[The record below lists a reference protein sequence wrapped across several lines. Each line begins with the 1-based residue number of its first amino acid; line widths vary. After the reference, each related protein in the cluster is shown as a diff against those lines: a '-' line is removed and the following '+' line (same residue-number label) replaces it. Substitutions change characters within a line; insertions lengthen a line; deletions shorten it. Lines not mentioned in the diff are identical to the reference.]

1 LFPNFGDE
9 SAISSRNGH
18 SRSRRSPK
26 IADCDRRMTAEDL
39 SAKRADAMTVHILH
53 VHSTFALGGKEARAV
68 RLMNA
73 FGDAAR
79 HTIVSAMPDQ
89 LGARDAIA
97 PGIRYEIAQDPPTLT
112 GKPSIGRYEALAR
125 FMSRFDLV
133 LTYNW
138 GAMDAVM
145 AGRAFAR
152 RVPPIVHHEDG
163 FNADEAE
170 GLKPQRNMFRRVA
183 LGAANALAVSS
194 ETLETIALETWKQ
207 PRARVHR
214 IPNGVAVERYAELPQ
229 PDAIPGFKR
238 NKGEVVV
245 GTLAGLREVKNL
257 PMLVRAVGG
266 VPVSTRL
273 VIVGDGPERGR
284 IEAAAMA
291 MDMADTL
298 HLPGFL
304 PEPWRYIGLFD
315 IFALS
320 SKSEQFP
327 ISVIEAIV
335 KNLPVASPHVAD
347 VSRMLSM
354 ANYPFIAP
362 NVDEVEL
369 RDSITAFAR
378 DPEKRKLVGEANR
391 ARARADYDERT
402 MIARYAAL
410 YAEALGRPGIFG

>member
-1 LFPNFGDE
+1 
-9 SAISSRNGH
+9 
-18 SRSRRSPK
+18 
-26 IADCDRRMTAEDL
+26 
-39 SAKRADAMTVHILH
+39 MTVHILH

-97 PGIRYEIAQDPPTLT
+97 PGIRYEIAQDPPALT
-112 GKPSIGRYEALAR
+112 GKLSIGRYEAIAR

-145 AGRAFAR
+145 AAR
-152 RVPPIVHHEDG
+152 TFGKRLPPIVHHEDG
-163 FNADEAE
+163 FNADEADR
-170 GLKPQRNMFRRVA
+170 LKPQRNMYRRVA
-183 LGAANALAVSS
+183 LGAAKALAVPS
-194 ETLETIALETWKQ
+194 ETLEEIALTTWKQ
-207 PRARVHR
+207 PRGRVHR
-214 IPNGVAVERYAELPQ
+214 IPNGIAVERYAEPPK
-229 PDAIPGFKR
+229 PDAIPGFRRK
-238 NKGEVVV
+238 KGEVVI

-257 PMLVRAVGG
+257 PMLVRAVAG
-266 VPVSTRL
+266 VPATTRL
-273 VIVGDGPERGR
+273 VIVGEGPERGR
-284 IEAAAMA
+284 IEAAAAA

-304 PEPWRYIGLFD
+304 PDPWRYIGLFD

-327 ISVIEAIV
+327 ISVIEAMAAG
-335 KNLPVASPHVAD
+335 LPVASPHVGD
-347 VSRMLSM
+347 VSRMVSM

-362 NVDEVEL
+362 SVDEVEL

-378 DPEKRKLVGEANR
+378 GPAERKSVGEANR
-391 ARARADYDERT
+391 ARAKTDYDERA

-410 YAEALGRPGIFG
+410 YAEALGRPGVFG